1 MQNKIYTLKTILDT
15 ISKYKK
21 TEVKKRM
28 IFDQSPVGGIGSKWV
43 KTLFLFIPLLEYAVI
58 FNPYVFNMLGIA
70 QAIIFFVVFLS
81 VVMILIFTLVVINNA
96 RVVKM
101 ITPSWQHYFPDID
114 LKLIV
119 TSGATPYKDFFKH
132 YSDVRNK
139 GLGEE
144 QLHEHLKHSFK
155 IMQEENKELL
165 DAMEN
170 DRSRE

>member
-1 MQNKIYTLKTILDT
+1 MQNEIYTLKTILNT

-21 TEVKKRM
+21 PDVKKRM

-43 KTLFLFIPLLEYAVI
+43 KTLFLSIPLLEYAMI

-96 RVVKM
+96 KVVKK
-101 ITPSWQHYFPDID
+101 ITLSWNHYFPDID

-119 TSGATPYKDFFKH
+119 TSGASPYKEFFSH
-132 YSDVRNK
+132 YANALNK
-139 GLGEE
+139 DLNEDA
-144 QLHEHLKHSFK
+144 LYAHLKDAFNM
-155 IMQEENKELL
+155 MQEENKELL
-165 DAMEN
+165 DAMQK
-170 DRSRE
+170 DRSK